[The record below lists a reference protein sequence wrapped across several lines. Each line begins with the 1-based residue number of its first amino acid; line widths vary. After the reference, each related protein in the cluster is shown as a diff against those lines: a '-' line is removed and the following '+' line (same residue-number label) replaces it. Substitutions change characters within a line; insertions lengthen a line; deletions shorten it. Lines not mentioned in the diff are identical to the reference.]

1 MSTQRTQG
9 SQDADDELW
18 VRRFHPAP
26 EKPVRLVC
34 LPHAGGSASFF
45 FPFSAALA
53 PHADVL
59 AIQYPGRQ
67 DRRGEPLLGTVQEL
81 TDAVLEALRPWHDRP
96 LVFFGHSMGAVL
108 SFELARRFEREGAPV
123 QGLIAS
129 GRRAPTVHREE
140 NVHQRGDDALIAE
153 IRALSG
159 TDTGLLA
166 DEELLRMV
174 LPAIR
179 SDYKAIETYRY
190 RPDGTQPPL
199 TSPVSV
205 LTGESDPRVSI
216 PEAQAWQ
223 ELSSGKFTFRSFPG
237 GHFYLTPRQAEVTRA
252 VAEDLAAFARVPA
265 N

>member
-1 MSTQRTQG
+1 M
-9 SQDADDELW
+9 W

-26 EKPVRLVC
+26 DKPVRLVC

-45 FPFSAALA
+45 FPFSQTLA
-53 PHADVL
+53 EHADVL

-67 DRRGEPLLGTVQEL
+67 DRRSEPLLDTTAALVEEIY
-81 TDAVLEALRPWHDRP
+81 EALRPWNDRP
-96 LVFFGHSMGAVL
+96 MVLFGHSMGAVL
-108 SFELARRFEREGAPV
+108 SFELARRFERDGTPLR
-123 QGLIAS
+123 GLIVS

-159 TDTGLLA
+159 TDSGILA

-174 LPAIR
+174 LPSIR

-190 RPDGTQPPL
+190 RPDGASPPL
-199 TSPVSV
+199 TSPVSA

-216 PEAQAWQ
+216 AEAREWAG
-223 ELSSGKFTFRSFPG
+223 LTTGPFTFRTFPG
-237 GHFYLTPRQAEVTRA
+237 GHFYLTPRQAEVIRA
-252 VAEDLAAFARVPA
+252 VVEDLAAFADVVPA
-265 N
+265 S